1 METVHVTVTDYEGT
15 PHRLEGIA
23 GWRLMEVIRD
33 HDLPIKAECG
43 GACACATCH
52 VYVNDGWFDKLPK
65 PSEAEIDMLDMA
77 LAVEPNSR
85 LSCQVICSDST
96 DGIKVTVAPE

>member
-1 METVHVTVTDYEGT
+1 MEILRDGG
-15 PHRLEGIA
+15 LDIA
-23 GWRLMEVIRD
+23 
-33 HDLPIKAECG
+33 AECG

-52 VYVNDGWFDKLPK
+52 VYVNDGWYDKLPA
-65 PSEAEIDMLDMA
+65 PSESEIDMLDMA

-85 LSCQVICSDST
+85 LSCQIVCSQAT